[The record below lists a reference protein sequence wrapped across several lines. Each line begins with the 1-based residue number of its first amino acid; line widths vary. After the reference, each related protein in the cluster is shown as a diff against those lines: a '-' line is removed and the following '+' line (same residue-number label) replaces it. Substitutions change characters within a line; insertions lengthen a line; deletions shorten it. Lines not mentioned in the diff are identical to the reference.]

1 MKLTKEQK
9 AAHRAAFRTMRP
21 GEKLEYILEY
31 YKWPILLTL
40 LVLGILIW
48 AAHRELI
55 KKEPV
60 LYMALANV
68 TVGEDLEKTLTAGY
82 LAASGHNPRRQE
94 VQVYRDLYL
103 SDAADVLNHEYA
115 YASRIKLMG
124 AVQMQ
129 KLDVVL
135 MNREAYDLLSAQSYL
150 LPLDDPA
157 LLPFL
162 AANEVVLSDNDIEW
176 ELNEADTHDRVT
188 ETVHNAMALSDRP
201 LFQAAGFEGDVY
213 AGIIANTPRT
223 DEALRF
229 LRFIADHGT

>member
-9 AAHRAAFRTMRP
+9 AARWAAFRTMRP
-21 GEKLEYILEY
+21 GEKLEYVWEY
-31 YKWPILLTL
+31 YRWPILLTL

-48 AAHRELI
+48 AAHRELT

-68 TVGEDLEKTLTAGY
+68 TVGEDLEETLTAGY

-188 ETVHNAMALSDRP
+188 ETVRNAEALSDRP
-201 LFQAAGFEGDVY
+201 LFQAAGFEGDMY